1 MALATVPLMPW
12 GSKLMVKKAV
22 GGTYKT
28 VKFVSEAIKKEIAR
42 LDAMG
47 IRGTRSPEE
56 KMSVAGATMYGGPLS
71 LVPNQLEL
79 EQFLTHI
86 LGGTETGG
94 HAWALAEALVD
105 DLYAEIWRGAGGGT
119 FSNGAVNKATF
130 KSAQAGLLSLDLDLL
145 FRGWADLTSATA
157 QSMLAGLP
165 YTHAGLVLQLNSVAY
180 RVKEFQMV
188 IDNLLKDD
196 HRNNSQDVQEFPA
209 QGRKITFSLVL
220 PNTAANED
228 FIQYVMKSTAG
239 ELLNYALSAVFT
251 NPDSKTMTIAAPK
264 VQWTRDEEYASGTDQ
279 MDIKLDGEALAST
292 TRNDELTVTMS
303 A

>member
-12 GSKLMVKKAV
+12 GAKLMVKKAV

-28 VKFVSEAIKKEIAR
+28 VKFVSEGIKKEIAR

-47 IRGTRSPEE
+47 LRGTRSLEE
-56 KMSVAGATMYGGPLS
+56 KMSVAGPSGYGGPLS

-86 LGGTETGG
+86 LGGTESGG
-94 HAWALAEALVD
+94 HAWAPTEALVD
-105 DLYAEIWRGAGGGT
+105 DLYLEVWRGAGGVT
-119 FSNGAVNKATF
+119 FANGAVNKATF
-130 KSAQAGLLSLDLDLL
+130 KSGQGGLLTLDLDLL
-145 FRGWADLTSATA
+145 FRTAADAASATA

-180 RVKEFQMV
+180 RCKELTMV
-188 IDNLLKDD
+188 IDNMLKDD
-196 HRNNSQDVQEFPA
+196 HRNNSQDVQEFPT
-209 QGRKITFSLVL
+209 QGRKIAFSAIL
-220 PNTAANED
+220 PASAATED
-228 FIQYVMKSTAG
+228 IEQYGMKTTTG
-239 ELLNYALSAVFT
+239 ELNNYALSAVYT

-264 VQWTRDEEYASGTDQ
+264 VQWTKDENFVSGTDQ
-279 MDIKLDGEALAST
+279 LDIKIDGEALAST

>member
-42 LDAMG
+42 LDALG
-47 IRGTRSPEE
+47 IRGTRTDEE
-56 KMSVAGATMYGGPLS
+56 KMSVAGATSYGGPLS
-71 LVPNQLEL
+71 LVPNKLEL

-105 DLYAEIWRGAGGGT
+105 DLYLEIWRGAGGGT
-119 FSNGAVNKATF
+119 FANGAVNKATF
-130 KSAQAGLLSLDLDLL
+130 KSSQAGLLTLDLDLL
-145 FRGWADLTSATA
+145 FRTWADAASATA

-180 RVKEFQMV
+180 RCKEFQMV
-188 IDNLLKDD
+188 IDNMLKDD
-196 HRNNSQDVQEFPA
+196 HRNNSQDVQEFPT
-209 QGRKITFSLVL
+209 QGRKILFSAVL
-220 PNTAANED
+220 AASAATED
-228 FIQYVMKSTAG
+228 FEQYVMKSTTG
-239 ELLNYALSAVFT
+239 ELNNYALSAVYT
-251 NPDSKTMTIAAPK
+251 NPDGSTMTIAAPK
-264 VQWTRDEEYASGTDQ
+264 VQWTKDENFVSGNDQ
-279 MDIKLDGEALAST
+279 LDIKIDGQALGST